1 MSSASAIAPAPA
13 SPSVGRAA
21 YVDWARGLAV
31 VIMIEAHTIDAWTRV
46 ADRQTALF
54 AYLTILGGFAAPLFL
69 CLAGTSVALSAA
81 RTFERSG
88 RRAAAVE
95 AVCRRGL
102 EIFILAFLFRLQ
114 AFIVTPGSHP
124 VTLFRV
130 DILNVMGPAIV
141 AAAIVWGGAGR
152 VEMRVF
158 LYASLAALVAMTTP
172 IVRAVSWVDR
182 LPTWVQ
188 WYLRPAGDLT
198 TFTLL
203 PWAGFVFAGSAVGAL
218 IASARSVE
226 ARRRLRIGL
235 WLGGAALVAVGF
247 YARSRESIYAVQVFF
262 WTSSPTWFAIRT
274 GIMLLALAL
283 LSAIPELGDGGDEKR
298 MSSEFPWAWSWQ
310 APMARLGRASLFV
323 YWIHVELVY
332 GYASWLWRRRLPVWG
347 SVAAWMIFTALIH
360 QVIVMRDRH
369 FARYSPR
376 AAVPFPG
383 RAGLSQA

>member
-1 MSSASAIAPAPA
+1 VPV
-13 SPSVGRAA
+13 SPTAGRAA

-46 ADRQTALF
+46 ADRKTALF
-54 AYLTILGGFAAPLFL
+54 GYLTILGGFAAPLFL
-69 CLAGTSVALSAA
+69 CLAGTGVALSAA

-88 RRAAAVE
+88 RRATAVDV
-95 AVCRRGL
+95 VCRRGL

-114 AFIVTPGSHP
+114 AFIVTPGSHL

-130 DILNVMGPAIV
+130 DVLNVMGPAIV
-141 AAAIVWGGAGR
+141 AAAIVWGGVRR

-158 LYASLAALVAMTTP
+158 LYALLAALVAMTTP
-172 IVRAVSWVDR
+172 IVRAASLVDG

-188 WYLRPAGDLT
+188 WYIRPAGDLT

-203 PWAGFVFAGSAVGAL
+203 PWAGFVFAGSAVGVL
-218 IASARSVE
+218 IASAHSRK

-235 WLGGAALVAVGF
+235 WLGGAALVAGGF
-247 YARSRESIYAVQVFF
+247 YAASRESIYAVQVSF

-274 GIMLLALAL
+274 GIMLVALAL
-283 LSAIPELGDGGDEKR
+283 LSAIPELGDGGEQKFMR
-298 MSSEFPWAWSWQ
+298 SEFPWAWWQ
-310 APMARLGRASLFV
+310 VPLARLGRASLFV

-332 GYASWLWRRRLPVWG
+332 GYVSWLWRLRLPVWG
-347 SVAAWMIFTALIH
+347 SLAAWMLFTALIH
-360 QVIVMRDRH
+360 RLIVVRDQY
-369 FARYSPR
+369 FTRYFPR
-376 AAVPFPG
+376 PAVPFPR